1 VAVAATCC
9 SSVSSCATD
18 MQRYS
23 YTVCTYLE
31 RAWQAVTV
39 CTQNNG
45 VTKDW
50 AYVRNKE
57 AVLLSG

>member
-1 VAVAATCC
+1 
-9 SSVSSCATD
+9 